1 MDEKQTEIE
10 RLIYDSKEYLKRNH
24 FGEYTLLYIL
34 NKDRVKGSPYQ
45 YAAVA
50 STDEARLFFNVYAKE
65 DQPDIY
71 RIGMCSTDDDLFYDL
86 EFDDCTIAAMT
97 MEGHFETWEELADTP
112 LEEITYLGGLET
124 YLEYCREN
132 NITKESIQEAVGLEV
147 CDIMERLDKNKSIPL
162 LGMDEEYQQLQ
173 KVVDTILNG
182 TDERDLR
189 LAQDMLNGI
198 WSIDQKEP
206 VLKRTD
212 LQQAAC
218 DICILVRDHMP
229 EVWAEKLQSGDT
241 EAVLAKEIYGRL
253 ATLYGRKTEAQF
265 LRKAEM
271 GDLPETVRKKI
282 SEILAVLK
290 KYENKDKKPPSGHS
304 R

>member
-1 MDEKQTEIE
+1 MEAKQTEIE
-10 RLIYDSKEYLKRNH
+10 RLINDSREYLKRNH
-24 FGEYTLLYIL
+24 YGEYTLLYVL
-34 NKDRVKGSPYQ
+34 NKGNQKGSPYQ

-86 EFDDCTIAAMT
+86 EFNDCTIAAVT
-97 MEGHFETWEELADTP
+97 MEGHYETWEELADIA
-112 LEEITYLGGLET
+112 LEEITYLEGLEN
-124 YLEYCREN
+124 YLEYCKEN
-132 NITKESIQEAVGLEV
+132 NITKETIQEAVGLEV
-147 CDIMERLDKNKSIPL
+147 TDIMERLDINKSIPL
-162 LGMDEEYQQLQ
+162 KEMDEEYQQLQ
-173 KVVDTILNG
+173 KVVDIILSG
-182 TDERDLR
+182 TNESDLR

-218 DICILVRDHMP
+218 DICNLIRDYMP

-241 EAVLAKEIYGRL
+241 EVVLAKETYGRL
-253 ATLYGRKTEAQF
+253 TTLYGRMSEAQF
-265 LRKAEM
+265 LRMAEM
-271 GDLPETVRKKI
+271 GELPETARKKI

-290 KYENKDKKPPSGHS
+290 KYENKDKKPSSGHS

>member
-1 MDEKQTEIE
+1 MEAKQTEIE
-10 RLIYDSKEYLKRNH
+10 RLINDSRKYLKRNQYE
-24 FGEYTLLYIL
+24 EYTLLYIL

-65 DQPDIY
+65 DRPDIY
-71 RIGMCSTDDDLFYDL
+71 RIEMCSTDDDLFYEL
-86 EFDDCTIAAMT
+86 EFNDCTIAAMT
-97 MEGHFETWEELADTP
+97 MEGHYATWEELADIP
-112 LEEITYLGGLET
+112 LEEITYFGGLEN
-124 YLEYCREN
+124 YLEYCRKN

-147 CDIMERLDKNKSIPL
+147 SDIMVRLNKNITL
-162 LGMDEEYQQLQ
+162 QFMDEEYQQLQ

-182 TDERDLR
+182 TDESDLR

-229 EVWAEKLQSGDT
+229 EVWAETLQSGDT
-241 EAVLAKEIYGRL
+241 EVDLAKEIYGRL
-253 ATLYGRKTEAQF
+253 ATLYGRRTEAQF

-271 GDLPETVRKKI
+271 GELPETARKKI

-290 KYENKDKKPPSGHS
+290 KYEKKDKQPPSEYS

>member
-1 MDEKQTEIE
+1 
-10 RLIYDSKEYLKRNH
+10 
-24 FGEYTLLYIL
+24 
-34 NKDRVKGSPYQ
+34 
-45 YAAVA
+45 
-50 STDEARLFFNVYAKE
+50 
-65 DQPDIY
+65 
-71 RIGMCSTDDDLFYDL
+71 
-86 EFDDCTIAAMT
+86 
-97 MEGHFETWEELADTP
+97 
-112 LEEITYLGGLET
+112 
-124 YLEYCREN
+124 
-132 NITKESIQEAVGLEV
+132 
-147 CDIMERLDKNKSIPL
+147 MERLDKNKSIPL

-265 LRKAEM
+265 LRNAEM
-271 GDLPETVRKKI
+271 GELPETARKKI

-290 KYENKDKKPPSGHS
+290 KYENKDKKPLSGHS

>member
-1 MDEKQTEIE
+1 MEAKQTEIE
-10 RLIYDSKEYLKRNH
+10 RLISDSKAYLKRNH
-24 FGEYTLLYIL
+24 YGEYTLMYIL
-34 NKDRVKGSPYQ
+34 DKDKVKGSPYQ
-45 YAAVA
+45 YTAVA

-97 MEGHFETWEELADTP
+97 MEGHYETWEELAGIP
-112 LEEITYLGGLET
+112 REKITYLEGMQA
-124 YLEYCREN
+124 YLEYCRKN
-132 NITKESIQEAVGLEV
+132 NITKEAIQEAVGLEV
-147 CDIMERLDKNKSIPL
+147 PDIMEKLGKKKNIPSP
-162 LGMDEEYQQLQ
+162 GMDEEYQQLQ

-198 WSIDQKEP
+198 WSIDQEEP
-206 VLKRTD
+206 TLKRTD
-212 LQQAAC
+212 LQQTAC

-241 EAVLAKEIYGRL
+241 EADLAKETYGRL
-253 ATLYGRKTEAQF
+253 ATSNGRKTVAQF
-265 LRKAEM
+265 LRQAEM
-271 GDLPETVRKKI
+271 GELPEMARKKI

-290 KYENKDKKPPSGHS
+290 RYEKKDKQPPPGQS